1 MNKVKSTDLF
11 NIYLY
16 TKDNFNPLNISNEIY
31 KGIQDE
37 LNLINYNIYVDKSEI
52 NLENIISSIYG
63 VFSQA
68 LVPNYNYL
76 IEIATKAALILS
88 NPNKSYIDFQTK
100 NLLNDIINTMKL
112 NNDNLA
118 LNLEKILN
126 YYSSNPQI
134 IFNVIDF
141 IYDNFKSQIGW
152 VANKDNLPDTNKLIE
167 IQYKSKALQNIINKK
182 QIVDMFIQN
191 EIKDFL
197 KDIFNIFPNLKNIIN
212 LNDPIILINKDF
224 WLKFLSIISDSL
236 SVVNEFIKPYNVK
249 DNIEASKLMT
259 SLYYLNLAKSNP
271 GNIYSALSYTNQE
284 HKNII
289 NTITN
294 EYLKFGLNSEEINK
308 NIANDLYNTYV
319 GILSSYFKGLIK
331 KGDLTNGDC
340 LDFLNL
346 YLKSSIILD
355 YINNNKDK
363 IDNNKLNNMMND
375 LRLFMISKPYL
386 KDLYNLS
393 FTNDINNIKSLLEVL
408 KKLGQ
413 KVAPWVISKSPNM
426 PKNREFWLRLNLL
439 IKIIQK
445 LDKKDPNYNN
455 ILNQIEN
462 YLKNQIIPSYSDT
475 LYFNNTL
482 INNIYN
488 NNIYNDK
495 DSFINNLSNIL
506 NTIAGF
512 PIATKIDPDYLFS
525 NLILNNYIKEI
536 NKQSQENKDNIN
548 INLQNYKNSIFN
560 QLLLNI
566 MSKDTNL
573 NKVLY
578 DYNYYKNIIKEDT
591 LQSALLD
598 VISTFYGASTY
609 YLDFEN

>member
-506 NTIAGF
+506 NTIVGF
-512 PIATKIDPDYLFS
+512 PIATKMDPDYLFS